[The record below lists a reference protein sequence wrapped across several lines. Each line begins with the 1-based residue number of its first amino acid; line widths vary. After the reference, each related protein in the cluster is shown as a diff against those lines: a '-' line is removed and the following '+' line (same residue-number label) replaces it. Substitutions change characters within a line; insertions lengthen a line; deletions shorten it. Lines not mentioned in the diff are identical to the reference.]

1 MADQTMPRSAD
12 NDEPMVSC
20 LMVTANRAQLARRA
34 IACLAEQTWSNL
46 ELVIVDDGDEDY
58 SPILEPFRNRLRIRY
73 ERIAKEPGVRLGSL
87 RNRSLDLASGDYCAQ
102 WDDDEWYH
110 PDRIETQMRYLR
122 TRDLA
127 AVTLRYVL
135 VHLDEPDFLH
145 HPFRFDSIDG
155 TCGTILHERSDIR
168 YPNLERS
175 EDLAYLET
183 FTKTGRSGVIPERS
197 GHLFVRCFHGTNTW
211 DREHF
216 LGRLKSSAI
225 GTVDYYF
232 SRYLLGSVF
241 RHHAF
246 KLCAAEN
253 AAVSDFLEMSRALGL
268 LRNAG
273 QGNSNGE
280 AGSPG

>member
-1 MADQTMPRSAD
+1 MAEQIPSKRAD
-12 NDEPMVSC
+12 GGEPLVSC
-20 LMVTANRAQLARRA
+20 LMVTANRARLAQRS

-58 SPILEPFRNRLRIRY
+58 SQILEPYRNRLKIRY
-73 ERIAKEPGVRLGSL
+73 ERIAKDPGVRLGGL
-87 RNRSLDLASGDYCAQ
+87 RNRTLDLASGDYCAQ

-110 PDRIETQMRYLR
+110 PERIETQMRYLQAR
-122 TRDLA
+122 NLA

-135 VHLDEPDFLH
+135 VHLDEPEFLH

-155 TCGTILHERSDIR
+155 TCGTIVHERSEIR
-168 YPNLERS
+168 YPNLARS
-175 EDLAYLET
+175 EDLAYLEA
-183 FTKTGRSGVIPERS
+183 FDKTGRTDMISERS
-197 GHLFVRCFHGTNTW
+197 GHLFMRCFHGTNTW

-225 GTVDYYF
+225 GTIDYYF

-246 KLCAAEN
+246 KLCAAEQR
-253 AAVSDFLEMSRALGL
+253 AVSEFFEISRKLDL
-268 LRNAG
+268 LRSPDQGKNNGDAG
-273 QGNSNGE
+273 PRG
-280 AGSPG
+280 